1 LKESTRD
8 DHLDLCFYLLL
19 WVVRGYNL
27 HVFYTSV
34 LSNHLKLLEQV
45 MFIVLGTSKAEVL
58 QRVFE
63 RPALPGALPAQMVR
77 PNEGEDAASKLAIAS
92 WSDPKKFPF
101 FDWSSLNQSKTSIG
115 KATSS

>member
-1 LKESTRD
+1 
-8 DHLDLCFYLLL
+8 
-19 WVVRGYNL
+19 L

-45 MFIVLGTSKAEVL
+45 MFIVLGASKAEVL

-77 PNEGEDAASKLAIAS
+77 PNEGDLSWFVDKDAASKLAIAS